1 MKKIDYL
8 IYMIVIVIIL
18 LIPFAGMTFWPTN
31 ETTEN
36 TVLAEWPHLVEEGE
50 WNQDYLADMGTYF
63 EDHFAFR
70 QNFVT
75 ANALL
80 YGKVF
85 KTSTTD
91 QVVVGEKDWLYYSG
105 TLDDYLGKNL
115 LSQRERY
122 AIVHNLK
129 IIQEYVE
136 SKGSQFVLM
145 IAPNKNSLYNE
156 DMPYYC
162 QEGNETNLDLLSEML
177 KEAGVSY
184 LDLYKLFEEQEDIL
198 YFKRDSHWNNKGAVL
213 VYNAMMK
220 EFEKS
225 HETYLNV
232 PYTLEK
238 IHSGDL
244 DEMLYPLAVELEE
257 EYVYDKE
264 RKYSYLTDVVD
275 DMDDWI
281 ETENL
286 EKTGTLLMYRDSFG
300 ESLLPFLADEFEHG
314 YFSRLVPYNL
324 TQVGMYNADYVVIER
339 VERRL
344 SAFAEEAPIM
354 DALQTENLLGV
365 EAKTNTTLNLEK
377 NASYFL
383 ISGRVDENH
392 ISEDTEIFV
401 SIRDNET
408 MQTTTYIPFYTI
420 TDDGDGNGYQ
430 MYLNDTFVPQ
440 SGSVHINV
448 IVQNA
453 GENRIVV
460 SKDFVI
466 D

>member
-1 MKKIDYL
+1 
-8 IYMIVIVIIL
+8 MIVVVFIL
-18 LIPFAGMTFWPTN
+18 LIPFAGMTFWATN

-36 TVLAEWPHLVEEGE
+36 TVLAEWPHLVEKGE

-75 ANALL
+75 ANALI

-85 KTSTTD
+85 GTSATD
-91 QVVVGEKDWLYYSG
+91 QVVVGEDDWLYYSG
-105 TLDDYLGKNL
+105 TLDDYSGKNL
-115 LSQRERY
+115 LSQREQY
-122 AIVHNLK
+122 AVVHNLK
-129 IIQEYVE
+129 TIQEYVE

-145 IAPNKNSLYNE
+145 IAPNKNSLYDEN
-156 DMPYYC
+156 MPYYY
-162 QEGNETNLDLLSEML
+162 QEGSETNLDILSEML

-184 LDLYKLFEEQEDIL
+184 LDLYELLDEQEEVL

-213 VYNAMMK
+213 VYNAMMNR
-220 EFEKS
+220 FEKS

-257 EYVYDKE
+257 EYVYDKA
-264 RKYSYLTDVVD
+264 RNYSYLTDVVD

-281 ETENL
+281 ETENQ
-286 EKTGTLLMYRDSFG
+286 EKDGTLLMYRDSFG
-300 ESLLPFLADEFEHG
+300 ESLLPFLADEFGKG

-324 TQVGMYNADYVVIER
+324 TQVELYQADYVVIER
-339 VERRL
+339 VERRI

-354 DALQTENLLGV
+354 NALQTENVLGL
-365 EAKTNTTLNLEK
+365 EAKTDTTLNLEK

-383 ISGRVDENH
+383 ISGQVDENY

-401 SIRDNET
+401 SIRNNET
-408 MQTTTYIPFYTI
+408 METITYVPFYTI
-420 TDDGDGNGYQ
+420 TEDGDGNGYQ
-430 MYLNDTFVPQ
+430 MYLNDTLFPE
-440 SGSVHINV
+440 SDSVHINV

-460 SKDFVI
+460 SKDFVV